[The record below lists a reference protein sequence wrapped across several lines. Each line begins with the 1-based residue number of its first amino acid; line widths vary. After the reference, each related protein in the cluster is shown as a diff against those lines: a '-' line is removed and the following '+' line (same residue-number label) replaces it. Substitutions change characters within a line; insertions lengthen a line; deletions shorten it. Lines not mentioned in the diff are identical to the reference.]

1 MQKSLQKEMDKVEIK
16 AISNNLFMSYEELKE
31 EFDRSNG
38 NIKLFFDN
46 ISERVS
52 KFYMDVSSHVL

>member
-1 MQKSLQKEMDKVEIK
+1 MQKSLQKEIDKVEIK
-16 AISNNLFMSYEELKE
+16 AISNNLFMSYEELEE